1 MRYSKGVK
9 KKERNRVMKILLVCC
24 AGMSTSMLVQR
35 MDKAVK
41 AKGVDATIDAV
52 PATQVNKVIN
62 DFDIVMLGPQV
73 RTQKKSIEELAN
85 GKPVVLIDMRD
96 YGMMNGEKILD
107 FAIKTIEESK

>member
-1 MRYSKGVK
+1 
-9 KKERNRVMKILLVCC
+9 MKILLVCC

-35 MDKAVK
+35 MDKAAK
-41 AKGVDATIDAV
+41 AKGIKATIDAV
-52 PATQVNKVIN
+52 PATEVQKVIN

-73 RTQKKSIEELAN
+73 RTQKKNIEEQAN

-96 YGMMNGEKILD
+96 YGMMNGEKVLD